1 MLRITGTR
9 PEVSEESLNRIFIT
23 YCPYSHTLQQL
34 MSSSI
39 LFGHA
44 RRGLLA
50 TATRLPRSKPTIAL
64 KNSAARSL
72 STNAHAV
79 RSLSSNVNGHE
90 QENPV
95 AWMKI
100 LAGVTAAG
108 AVATGIIDDKTAE
121 CCGIVG
127 VVGTPDHDAR

>member
-72 STNAHAV
+72 STHAHAV

-90 QENPV
+90 QENPM

-108 AVATGIIDDKTAE
+108 AVATGILDDKTAE